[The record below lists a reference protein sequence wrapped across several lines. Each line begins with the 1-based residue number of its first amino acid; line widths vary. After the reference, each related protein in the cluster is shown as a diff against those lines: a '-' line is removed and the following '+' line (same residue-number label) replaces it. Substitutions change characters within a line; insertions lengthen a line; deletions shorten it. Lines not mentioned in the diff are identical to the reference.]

1 MAKFRWGILG
11 CGKIAAKFASDLKH
25 VEGAELRAVASRDGE
40 RAAAFAREWGA
51 TESLGS
57 YHDLA
62 EHAEVDA
69 IYIATPHAQ
78 HHEHALLCLN
88 RGKHVLC
95 EKAFAINSRQARE
108 MIDTA
113 RSKNVFL
120 MEALWTK
127 FLPHYQLVMGM
138 LRKGEL
144 GEIKSFLVNFGFSAG
159 PNPAQRIFDP
169 QLGGGAL
176 LDIGI
181 YNIFMA
187 LSVLGKPDGIEA
199 IMTPA
204 STGVDEQCA
213 ITFTYK
219 NGAIAQLFCT
229 FASNLATEADI
240 CGTQGRIRLASRFYE
255 PTTTI
260 EHYPQKMDSKTIIPH
275 DREPG
280 WGYQYEI
287 RHVQEC
293 ISNGLLESPVMSHA
307 DTLLLMEVMDEV
319 RAKAGI
325 YYPVD

>member
-11 CGKIAAKFASDLKH
+11 CGKIAAKFAADLKH
-25 VEGAELRAVASRDGE
+25 VEGAELRAVAARDGE

-51 TESLGS
+51 AESLDN
-57 YHDLA
+57 YLDLA
-62 EHAEVDA
+62 QHPEVDA

-108 MIDTA
+108 MVDTA
-113 RSKNVFL
+113 RAKNVLL

-138 LRKGEL
+138 VRKGEL
-144 GEIKSFLVNFGFSAG
+144 GEIRNVLVNFGFHPGA
-159 PNPAQRIFDP
+159 NPAQRMFDP
-169 QLGGGAL
+169 ALGGGSL

-181 YNIFMA
+181 YNVFIA

-204 STGVDEQCA
+204 STGVDDQCA
-213 ITFTYK
+213 INFTYK
-219 NGAIAQLFCT
+219 SGAIAQLFSS
-229 FASNLATEADI
+229 FSSNLPTEAEI
-240 CGTQGRIRLASRFYE
+240 SGTQGRIRLCTRFYE
-255 PTTTI
+255 PSTTV
-260 EHYPQKMDSKTIIPH
+260 EYYPERVDSRTVIPH
-275 DREPG
+275 HREPG
-280 WGYQYEI
+280 WGYQFEI
-287 RHVQEC
+287 RHFQEC
-293 ISNGLLESPVMSHA
+293 LEKGLTESPVMSYT
-307 DTLLLMEVMDEV
+307 DTLLMMEILDAI

-325 YYPVD
+325 KYPVD